1 MATERSASERFIE
14 VPRTARYWV
23 EGAAEGARDVWF
35 LLHGYGQ
42 LALDVLRSA
51 RPLTGAG
58 RLVVAPE
65 ALSRF
70 YPGGAGGRHSG
81 TAVGASWM
89 TREDREHEVAD
100 YVRYL
105 DAVCVE
111 ALAAVAPPPRIHLL
125 GFSQGAATA
134 ARWAGCGQ
142 VRPATLVL
150 WGAAPP
156 VDLAREARRRLAGL
170 RIRLVYGTTD
180 RLVNAEALAASAARL
195 REDGALVTLESFEG
209 GHRLDDTVL
218 AALARDPAGTGG
230 RPA

>member
-1 MATERSASERFIE
+1 MATDRSASERFIE

-23 EGAAEGARDVWF
+23 EGSAKGARDVWF

-42 LALDVLRSA
+42 LARDVLRAA
-51 RPLTGAG
+51 RPLAGAG

-70 YPGGAGGRHSG
+70 YPRAGGGHSG
-81 TAVGASWM
+81 SAVGASWM

-105 DAVCVE
+105 DAVCAEVLA
-111 ALAAVAPPPRIHLL
+111 ALAPRPRIHLL

-134 ARWAGCGQ
+134 ARWAGCGE

-150 WGAAPP
+150 WERHRRWIWRGRRGAGWPASGSGWYTVPPTAWSIPRHSRPAPP
-156 VDLAREARRRLAGL
+156 GSGRTGL
-170 RIRLVYGTTD
+170 WSPSNRSRGGT
-180 RLVNAEALAASAARL
+180 ASTTRC
-195 REDGALVTLESFEG
+195 
-209 GHRLDDTVL
+209 
-218 AALARDPAGTGG
+218 
-230 RPA
+230 